1 MERLKGTLAELQSL
15 SGSLSKPN
23 NLTGAVVMKNEGAA
37 YPHYEGVFEIIPTTS
52 DQLLD
57 TDHKVVMEDI
67 LVKEIP
73 TYVTSNEYG
82 VTFIIAS

>member
-1 MERLKGTLAELQSL
+1 MERLIGTRATLQTLSGTLSQPEGLK
-15 SGSLSKPN
+15 GSI
-23 NLTGAVVMKNEGAA
+23 VMKTTGSP
-37 YPHYEGVFEIIPTTS
+37 YPYYTGDTVVIPTTS
-52 DQLLD
+52 DQLLE
-57 TDHKVVMEDI
+57 TAHKVVHDDI